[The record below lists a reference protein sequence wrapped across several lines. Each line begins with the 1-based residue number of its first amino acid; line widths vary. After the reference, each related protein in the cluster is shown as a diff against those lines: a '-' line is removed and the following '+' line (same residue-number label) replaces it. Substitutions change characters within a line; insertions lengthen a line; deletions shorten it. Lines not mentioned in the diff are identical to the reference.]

1 MAEYTPRNGQELN
14 TLLANAHMVTPNYS
28 SNSSASYLYSNSQV
42 PYTTINAV
50 YPTYAATY
58 SPTNAEVHFPP
69 DTSQMP
75 LHYQKTSSDLASNL
89 SQPHSLV
96 QTHYQPPQPPTQRY
110 SYVNRAAFHQDSYS
124 MIETEDQ
131 DSVNRDTM
139 LSEPVSPLLEGYPDV
154 KDFDLLIR
162 R

>member
-28 SNSSASYLYSNSQV
+28 SNSNATYFYGNGHL
-42 PYTTINAV
+42 PYTTINPV
-50 YPTYAATY
+50 YPTYATAY
-58 SPTNAEVHFPP
+58 SPTSAEVHFAPE
-69 DTSQMP
+69 TSQMP
-75 LHYQKTSSDLASNL
+75 LRYQKPSHLPSSL
-89 SQPHSLV
+89 SQPHTVV
-96 QTHYQPPQPPTQRY
+96 QPQYQPPRPSTQRH
-110 SYVNRAAFHQDSYS
+110 SYANRAVFPQDSYL

-139 LSEPVSPLLEGYPDV
+139 LSEPVCPALEGYPDV